1 MSTRVQVLA
10 YSDDVLLVRWH
21 EPGAAGH
28 CEQRWKPGRAVRSGQ
43 CALSGAKIVCG
54 DTIFSPGGRAPARAH
69 AMILAAAL
77 DRARR
82 PAARP
87 HVQVLER
94 SDTLLLVRWVESG
107 RAHYGEQ
114 TWRPA
119 RASRAG
125 VCVLSGATIACGD
138 AIFRPSGR
146 PAPLNARAMILAAA
160 LEGGCIAAA

>member
-1 MSTRVQVLA
+1 
-10 YSDDVLLVRWH
+10 
-21 EPGAAGH
+21 
-28 CEQRWKPGRAVRSGQ
+28 
-43 CALSGAKIVCG
+43 
-54 DTIFSPGGRAPARAH
+54 
-69 AMILAAAL
+69 MILAAAL